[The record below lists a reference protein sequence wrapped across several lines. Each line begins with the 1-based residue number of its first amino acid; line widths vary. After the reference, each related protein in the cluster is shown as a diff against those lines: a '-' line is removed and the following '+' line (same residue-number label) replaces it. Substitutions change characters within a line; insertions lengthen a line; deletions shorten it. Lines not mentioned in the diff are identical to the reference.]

1 MMEWAKVSGNM
12 MHVIMIMMI
21 IVDED
26 DGDRD
31 GDDDDGNVDDDV
43 YNHVFVLRY

>member
-1 MMEWAKVSGNM
+1 MMEWATVSGNKM
-12 MHVIMIMMI
+12 YVIMLMMI

-31 GDDDDGNVDDDV
+31 GDDDDGNVDDCIN
-43 YNHVFVLRY
+43 NHVFV

>member
-1 MMEWAKVSGNM
+1 MMEWAKVSGIM

-31 GDDDDGNVDDDV
+31 GDDDDGNVDD
-43 YNHVFVLRY
+43 YINNHVFVLG

>member
-1 MMEWAKVSGNM
+1 MMEWAKVS
-12 MHVIMIMMI
+12 VIMMK

-31 GDDDDGNVDDDV
+31 GDDDDGNVDD
-43 YNHVFVLRY
+43 YINNHVFVLG